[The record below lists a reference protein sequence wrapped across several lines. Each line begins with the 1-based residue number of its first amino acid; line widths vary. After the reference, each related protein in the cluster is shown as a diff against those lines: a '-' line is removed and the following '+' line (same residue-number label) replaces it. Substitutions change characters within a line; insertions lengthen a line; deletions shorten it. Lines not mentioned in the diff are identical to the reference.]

1 MQRIDSLL
9 KHITPQKDER
19 DVVVESVFLFSQ
31 ISLQKKDIHVRA
43 VKGVQKVVLSISGAQ
58 KTKLV
63 LVKNELEKDLFQ
75 KGFIL
80 VL

>member
-19 DVVVESVFLFSQ
+19 DVVVESVFLLSQ
-31 ISLQKKDIHVRA
+31 ISLQKKDVYIHV
-43 VKGVQKVVLSISGAQ
+43 VKGVQKVSLCVSGAQ

-63 LVKNELEKDLFQ
+63 LYKNELEKDLFQ